1 MSQLEPN
8 IVQLVWFIVVWSVC
22 CLGFLQLSGMYPLE
36 SRAENIPASLVFM
49 STALWIA
56 LLLSACF
63 YAVAE
68 LRWSSIVIV
77 AGLLF
82 LFIPEPFQAIP
93 ERWRNSSAG
102 LIVTGFVL
110 AVTLAVFS
118 VFKSNPVTSFLK
130 SIA

>member
-8 IVQLVWFIVVWSVC
+8 IVQLVWFIALWSVC
-22 CLGFLQLSGMYPLE
+22 CLGFLQLAGMYPLE
-36 SRAENIPASLVFM
+36 SRAANIPAPLVIV

-56 LLLSACF
+56 LLFSVCL
-63 YAVAE
+63 YAIAE

-93 ERWRNSSAG
+93 ERWRNSSVG
-102 LIVTGFVL
+102 LIVTGLVL
-110 AVTLAVFS
+110 TATLIAFS
-118 VFKSNPVTSFLK
+118 LFTSNPVTSFLK